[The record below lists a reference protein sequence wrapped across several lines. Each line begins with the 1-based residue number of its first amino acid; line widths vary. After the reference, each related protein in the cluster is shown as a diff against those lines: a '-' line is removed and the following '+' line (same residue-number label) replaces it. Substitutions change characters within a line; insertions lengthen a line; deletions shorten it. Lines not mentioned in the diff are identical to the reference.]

1 MYKREGSSPNAKREK
16 ERERE
21 REKGERWGSRELRKR
36 ERKGEKKR
44 NGSLTSVRIKR
55 SYVSALRL

>member
-1 MYKREGSSPNAKREK
+1 MRERECTSEKDLQTSK

-21 REKGERWGSRELRKR
+21 REKGERWGRELRKR